1 MWACVQIC
9 VVKPK
14 EAMAMCGSNTYVQKS
29 NFLGQC
35 HSELRQGLIGIPY
48 TQYTPTHGDLTGQ
61 NDDNPCHW

>member
-1 MWACVQIC
+1 
-9 VVKPK
+9 
-14 EAMAMCGSNTYVQKS
+14 MAMCGSNTYVQKS

-61 NDDNPCHW
+61 NDDNPCH